1 MTIKFIARNIVLAAS
16 SSFLVSCG
24 NGGSVTDLPMLSAQF
39 TPDQLAP
46 PANSV
51 SLRENDVLADTVTLE
66 VWGEDIAQ
74 PAVRTT
80 FTIRFDPAVL
90 QFVDFE
96 PGDFFE
102 QQALPSNVAYTVPTP
117 TPAEDDLTVQI
128 VKSNTPLSSQ
138 GDGIFVKLR
147 FRVIAVGASALVF
160 EAPSLSSATGGIAQ
174 GVQWFGG
181 RVDGL

>member
-1 MTIKFIARNIVLAAS
+1 
-16 SSFLVSCG
+16 
-24 NGGSVTDLPMLSAQF
+24 
-39 TPDQLAP
+39 
-46 PANSV
+46 
-51 SLRENDVLADTVTLE
+51 LRENDVLADTVTLE

-128 VKSNTPLSSQ
+128 VKSNTPLGSQ

>member
-1 MTIKFIARNIVLAAS
+1 MAS
-16 SSFLVSCG
+16 FLLVSCG

-39 TPDQLAP
+39 TPDQPSP
-46 PANSV
+46 PDNSV
-51 SLRENDVLADTVTLE
+51 SLRENAVLADTVAVE
-66 VWGEDIAQ
+66 VWGENIAQ

-80 FTIRFDPAVL
+80 FSIRFDPAVL

-102 QQALPSNVAYTVPTP
+102 KHALPSNVAYTVPTP
-117 TPAEDDLTVQI
+117 GQSKDKLTVQI
-128 VKSNTPLSSQ
+128 VTSNSPLGSQ
-138 GDGIFVKLR
+138 EDGIFVKLR

-160 EAPSLSSATGGIAQ
+160 EAPILSGATGGIAQ

-181 RVDGL
+181 RINGL